1 MRKTYLIIGAL
12 AIVSVSIVAY
22 CAYDQ
27 YCEARMHRM
36 VKKQLIQMPV
46 FAEINRIADSMAN
59 STGNTTN
66 VVVNFDGS
74 NYATIGIKEK
84 ASSFFKKSKNGR
96 EVRYQY
102 NLKNYAVVM
111 FDESSGKI
119 LGVDRMGRP

>member
-1 MRKTYLIIGAL
+1 
-12 AIVSVSIVAY
+12 
-22 CAYDQ
+22 
-27 YCEARMHRM
+27 M

-46 FAEINRIADSMAN
+46 FAEINRMADSMAN

-84 ASSFFKKSKNGR
+84 ASSFFKKSKKGR

-111 FDESSGKI
+111 FYESSGKI